1 MRFVVPGA
9 KSAAS
14 ARWPAPS
21 LATRLRPSRRHDGMN
36 HLAESGG
43 APAAI
48 SFESRHLAI
57 ISAVYGL
64 GF

>member
-21 LATRLRPSRRHDGMN
+21 LATRLRPSRRHDGKN

-43 APAAI
+43 APAA
-48 SFESRHLAI
+48 ESRHLAI